1 MNTNEAVKMIK
12 TSKIL
17 IIHVA
22 LMIIH
27 IQTQKIIFQSTVYVL
42 EVYYDVHFSC
52 FHVSNYAA
60 NNQSKPW

>member
-12 TSKIL
+12 ISKIL

-42 EVYYDVHFSC
+42 DV
-52 FHVSNYAA
+52 
-60 NNQSKPW
+60 